1 MGSTPNQY
9 QQSGP
14 IGNYPSQWWGNEFQG
29 GNYFQPQQQLWQNPF
44 SPMSAAD
51 WAALKDKYNP
61 TQAPA
66 PPPQPGTIEHAE
78 SIAGVPRSRIDYP
91 GYMQAMATLYGTKT
105 NLGVP
110 QGYQGGQGGDGY
122 YYQTPTGERMY
133 SPIAYEYQG
142 KYYEPHQGALDWVNR
157 YLSEKSGV
165 KESRYGTKTTDLS
178 MAITGRISDYLAE
191 KFGWTGIDWGVPDTR
206 VGDYGYRSDLGAY
219 GGQDL
224 GFGGGIGEDPGGW
237 GGFGDN
243 EGYGGGEGGA
253 RGW

>member
-51 WAALKDKYNP
+51 WAALKEKYNP

-110 QGYQGGQGGDGY
+110 QGYQGGEGGGGY

-142 KYYEPHQGALDWVNR
+142 KYYEPHQGALDWFAQ
-157 YLSEKSGV
+157 G
-165 KESRYGTKTTDLS
+165 YGTGQGKSWGLS
-178 MAITGRISDYLAE
+178 APERAVT
-191 KFGWTGIDWGVPDTR
+191 DWGQ
-206 VGDYGYRSDLGAY
+206 VGDYMFGDFKGSLYDMVKDWQRTPNTWDLSW
-219 GGQDL
+219 D
-224 GFGGGIGEDPGGW
+224 FGGSAPGEGISI
-237 GGFGDN
+237 
-243 EGYGGGEGGA
+243 GGEMGGDTVGDSG
-253 RGW
+253 RESGNW